1 MASRSTNRVRI
12 VANYVR
18 LLSSFALGLVL
29 VRLLLGI
36 GEEAYGLIALLGA
49 GTGIASAI
57 KEVVRASMVPELG
70 TAYHS
75 GSAER
80 LRQTYNAALVVSPV
94 AALLTLIA
102 FALLVVAIHWIQVPA
117 ELVWAARI
125 FVGAKA
131 VQTVFTVCLA
141 PTFNMYMVTERM
153 VAYNVWVTVERL
165 AEVAAAAIVV
175 LMLRGSSVGSQIVA
189 YAAISAGLSIVSL
202 LLSSALL
209 MRDDAELRPRPS
221 AVTLSATWSLLHS
234 VGWNAVVVLAMNLY
248 TRMDMFIMNVMF
260 GLAGNLVFGIA
271 SQLTFYVRQLTMG
284 IVAGVDAVAARLA
297 SEANDHAVQRLI
309 RQSTRLQAMIVFP
322 ATLALLFLAKPLIVF
337 WVGARISDPATTIPL
352 IATMVRILIVGIAAR
367 SLSEGWMRI
376 LAGAGQVRLY
386 APTVLMAAISNPIVA
401 CLLIY
406 LFHAGYDLFAPAV
419 AFSCLLFVVHLVYMP
434 MVVARHYGIG
444 LREILSPLMRPLL
457 ATLVGLS
464 FLIAATQLPTNTR
477 TNLLVSVVLFSGVY
491 AIACYAIALEPRE
504 RHSISNFLLKRPVGY
519 SPNT

>member
-18 LLSSFALGLVL
+18 LLASFALGLVL

-57 KEVVRASMVPELG
+57 KEVVRASMIPELG

-75 GSAER
+75 GSTAR
-80 LRQTYNAALVVSPV
+80 LRQTYNAALVISPV
-94 AALLTLIA
+94 AALLTLPG
-102 FALLVVAIHWIQVPA
+102 FGLLVVSIHWIQVPT
-117 ELVWAARI
+117 ELVSAARF

-131 VQTVFTVCLA
+131 IQTVFTVCLA

-153 VAYNVWVTVERL
+153 VAYNVWVVVERL
-165 AEVAAAAIVV
+165 AEVAAAAFVV
-175 LMLRGSSVGSQIVA
+175 VMLRAAPVEFQIVA
-189 YAAISAGLSIVSL
+189 YAALSVGLSILTL
-202 LLSSALL
+202 LLASAML
-209 MRDDAELRPRPS
+209 MRDDAELRPRPR
-221 AVTLSATWSLLHS
+221 AVTRSAMWSLLHS
-234 VGWNAVVVLAMNLY
+234 VGWNAIVVLAMNLY
-248 TRMDMFIMNVMF
+248 TRMDMFIMNVVF
-260 GLAGNLVFGIA
+260 GLAGNLVFGLA

-284 IVAGVDAVAARLA
+284 VVAGVDAVAARLA
-297 SEANDHAVQRLI
+297 SADNRHAVQRLI

-322 ATLALLFLAKPLIVF
+322 ATLALWFLAKPLIVF
-337 WVGARISDPATTIPL
+337 WVGARITDPATTIPL
-352 IATMVRILIVGIAAR
+352 IVTMVRILIVGIAAR

-386 APTVLMAAISNPIVA
+386 APTVLVAAISNPVVA

-406 LFHAGYDLFAPAV
+406 LCPAGYGLFAPAV
-419 AFSCLLFVVHLVYMP
+419 VFSCLLFVVHLVYLP
-434 MVVARHYGIG
+434 MVVARHYDFG
-444 LREILSPLMRPLL
+444 LRAVIVPLIRPLL

-464 FLIAATQLPTNTR
+464 FLIASTRLPIDTR
-477 TNLLVSVVLFSGVY
+477 TTLLLSVVLFCCVY
-491 AIACYAIALEPRE
+491 AVACYAIALEPRE
-504 RHSISNFLLKRPVGY
+504 RHLITNFLLKRPVGY